1 MRVKLEILKSV
12 TSQPTIRKE
21 FDVANLLLTLTSI
34 SNQRKSNIKKNI
46 IQLFQSLQQ
55 TSLIETE
62 LRLYQET
69 KSCIVTEK
77 LTLPQINKT
86 QTIVFY
92 ETNKSFIEHNKF

>member
-12 TSQPTIRKE
+12 ANQGTIRKE
-21 FDVANLLLTLTSI
+21 FHLANFLLTLTSI
-34 SNQRKSNIKKNI
+34 SNQRKTAIKKNI

-62 LRLYQET
+62 LSLYQKD
-69 KSCIVTEK
+69 KSSIVTEK
-77 LTLPQINKT
+77 LTLAQINKT

-92 ETNKSFIEHNKF
+92 ETNKYFIDHK